1 MMTEENKHTPRPVPP
16 EGNASNP
23 APDKQD
29 DAPEKQTLFGEKA
42 EKLFR
47 ESGNIEDMP
56 DAEEDQEAIDKMKKK

>member
-1 MMTEENKHTPRPVPP
+1 MEKDDKHKPKPAPS

-23 APDKQD
+23 APDSHD
-29 DAPEKQTLFGEKA
+29 DAPPKPGLFGEKA

-56 DAEEDQEAIDKMKKK
+56 DAEEDQDAIDQEKKE